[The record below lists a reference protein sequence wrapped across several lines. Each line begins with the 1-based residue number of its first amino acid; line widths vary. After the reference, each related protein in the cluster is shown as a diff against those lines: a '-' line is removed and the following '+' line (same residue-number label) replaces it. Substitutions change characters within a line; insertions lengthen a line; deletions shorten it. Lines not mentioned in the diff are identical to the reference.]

1 MAQRMAQKSA
11 AKPEMWAHCLLG
23 HCYGLWFLCLPAF
36 VRASPSRVRALHT
49 AYHVLREVESRK
61 VVLPDEVSTLLSFG
75 GLERVP
81 GQGVRVGGLSWEAGI
96 SCPNPVGKASR
107 ETTGYQEPRANCP
120 SLVPPTQV
128 CYRVLMQLCSHYG
141 QPVLSVRVMLEMRQA
156 GIVPNTITYGYYNK
170 VLMQR
175 PVPDI
180 CWVGSYDCPSVS
192 L

>member
-120 SLVPPTQV
+120 SPGASHPG
-128 CYRVLMQLCSHYG
+128 VLPSADAAVFTL
-141 QPVLSVRVMLEMRQA
+141 RAA
-156 GIVPNTITYGYYNK
+156 GA
-170 VLMQR
+170 
-175 PVPDI
+175 
-180 CWVGSYDCPSVS
+180 VGAGHARDAAGRHCAQHHHLWLLQQGTNAEAST
-192 L
+192 